1 LTGYLLTLIE
11 NGDVVAPEPRG
22 RQSVLL
28 AGDKIARL
36 GEVDARG
43 AEALG
48 LDLEVIDAKG
58 CWVVPGLIDP
68 HIHLTGG
75 SGEEG
80 FASRSPSIHLTELVP
95 WGITT
100 VVGVLG
106 VDATTRVLPDL
117 LARVQGLEEE
127 GISAWMYTGAYDVPP
142 PTLTGSVREDLL
154 FVEKVIGV
162 GEIALSDERAVQPTL
177 RDLAR
182 LATDAMIGGRLSGK
196 AGVTHF
202 HMGER
207 PDRLSPVRSLLDDYG
222 IKPELL
228 YPSHVHRTDELLKES
243 VDLSRRGSFVD
254 MDAAQENLA
263 VKVRE
268 FLEQGGREDRLTLS
282 SDADGNTPAN
292 LFLRWRQCVLDEKI
306 PLERALPLVT
316 RNAAEALHLSKKGR
330 LEPGADADVLVLR
343 KDILDIV
350 HVIAKGRALVRDGE
364 ILVREKFLEES
375 ERTLE
380 LQGKK

>member
-1 LTGYLLTLIE
+1 MLTLIKGGE
-11 NGDVVAPEPRG
+11 VLAPEPLG
-22 RQSVLL
+22 QASVLL
-28 AGDKIARL
+28 VGERIGRL
-36 GEVDARG
+36 GQVEPKG

-48 LDLEVIDAKG
+48 LDLEIVDAKS
-58 CWVVPGLIDP
+58 CWVVPGFVDP
-68 HIHLTGG
+68 HIHLLGG

-80 FASRSPSIHLTELVP
+80 FASRTPDIQLSELIP

-117 LARVQGLEEE
+117 LARVKGLEEE
-127 GISAWMYTGAYDVPP
+127 GISAWMYTGAYDVAP
-142 PTLTGSVREDLL
+142 PTLTGSVRSDLL
-154 FVEKVIGV
+154 FIDQVIGV
-162 GEIALSDERAVQPTL
+162 GEVALSDERAVQPDL

-182 LATDAMIGGRLSGK
+182 LATDAMIGGRLASK

-202 HMGER
+202 HVGEQ
-207 PDRLSPVRSLLDDYG
+207 PDRLAPLRGLLDDYG
-222 IKPELL
+222 LKPETL
-228 YPSHVHRTDELLKES
+228 YPSHIHRTDELLKEA

-254 MDAAQENLA
+254 MDAAQEDLA

-282 SDADGNTPAN
+282 SDADSNTPAN
-292 LFLRWRQCVLDEKI
+292 LFLRWRQCVLEEKI

-316 RNAAEALHLSKKGR
+316 RNAAEVLHLSAKGR
-330 LEPGADADVLVLR
+330 LEAGADADLVVLR
-343 KDILDIV
+343 KETLDIV
-350 HVIAKGRALVRDGE
+350 HVIAKGKTLVRDGE
-364 ILVREKFLEES
+364 ILVREKFLAES

-380 LQGKK
+380 LKGKKGG

>member
-1 LTGYLLTLIE
+1 VLTLIE
-11 NGDVVAPEPRG
+11 GGEVLAPQPLG
-22 RQSVLL
+22 QKSVLL
-28 AGDKIARL
+28 VGERIGRI
-36 GEVDARG
+36 GEVDPKG

-48 LDLEVIDAKG
+48 LDLEVLDAEG
-58 CWVVPGLIDP
+58 CWVIPGLIDP
-68 HIHLTGG
+68 HIHLLGG

-80 FASRSPSIHLTELVP
+80 FASRTPDIQLTELTP

-117 LARVQGLEEE
+117 LARVKGLEEE

-142 PTLTGSVREDLL
+142 PTLTGSVRSDLL
-154 FVEKVIGV
+154 FVDKVIGV
-162 GEIALSDERAVQPTL
+162 GEIALSDERAVQPRL

-182 LATDAMIGGRLSGK
+182 LATDAMIGGRLASK

-202 HMGER
+202 HMGEK
-207 PDRLSPVRSLLDDYG
+207 PDRLTPLRQLLDDFG
-222 IKPELL
+222 MKPETL
-228 YPSHVHRTDELLKES
+228 YPSHVHRTDELLEEA

-268 FLEQGGREDRLTLS
+268 FLEQGGRADRLTLS

-316 RNAAEALHLSKKGR
+316 RNAAEVLHLSRKGR
-330 LEPGADADVLVLR
+330 LEPGADADLVVLR
-343 KDILDIV
+343 KETLEIV
-350 HVIAKGRALVRDGE
+350 HVIAKGKTLVRNGE

>member
-1 LTGYLLTLIE
+1 MLLLIE
-11 NGDVVAPEPRG
+11 NGEVYAPEPAG
-22 RQSVLL
+22 KKSILL
-28 AGDKIARL
+28 AGEKIARI
-36 GEVDARG
+36 GEVDPRG

-48 LDLEVIDAKG
+48 LDLEVIDASG
-58 CWVVPGLIDP
+58 CVVIPGLIDP
-68 HIHLTGG
+68 HIHLLGG

-80 FASRSPSIHLTELVP
+80 FASRSPDLQLTEITP

-106 VDATTRVLPDL
+106 VDATTRTLPDL
-117 LARVQGLEEE
+117 LARVHGLEEE
-127 GISAWMYTGAYDVPP
+127 GITAYMYTGAYDVPP
-142 PTLTGSVREDLL
+142 PTLTGSVRSDLL
-154 FVEKVIGV
+154 FIEKVIGV
-162 GEIALSDERAVQPTL
+162 GEIALSDERAVQPKL

-202 HMGER
+202 HVGER
-207 PDRLSPVRSLLDDYG
+207 PDRLKSLRQLLDDFG
-222 IKPELL
+222 MEPEKL
-228 YPSHVHRTDELLKES
+228 YPAHIHRTDELLEEA

-263 VKVRE
+263 EKVRE

-282 SDADGNTPAN
+282 SDADSNTPAN
-292 LFLRWRQCVLDEKI
+292 LFLRWRQCVLEEEI

-316 RNAAEALHLSKKGR
+316 RNTAEVLHLSAKGR
-330 LEPGADADVLVLR
+330 LEPQADADLVVLR
-343 KDILDIV
+343 KETLDIV
-350 HVIAKGRALVRDGE
+350 HVIAKGKPLIRDGE

-380 LQGKK
+380 LKGKK

>member
-1 LTGYLLTLIE
+1 LLTLIE
-11 NGDVVAPEPRG
+11 NGEVLAPEALG
-22 RQSVLL
+22 RKPLL
-28 AGDKIARL
+28 LLGDRIGRI
-36 GEVDARG
+36 GEVDAHG

-48 LDLEVIDAKG
+48 LELEVIDARE
-58 CWVVPGLIDP
+58 CWVVPGLVDP

-80 FASRSPSIHLTELVP
+80 FSSRSPAIQLSELIP

-106 VDATTRVLPDL
+106 VDATTRVLPAL
-117 LARVQGLEEE
+117 LARVHGLEEE

-154 FVEKVIGV
+154 FVDKVIGV
-162 GEIALSDERAVQPTL
+162 GEIALSDERAVQPDL

-202 HMGER
+202 HLGER
-207 PDRLSPVRSLLDDYG
+207 PDRLAPLRSLIDDYG
-222 IKPELL
+222 MKPETL
-228 YPSHVHRTDELLKES
+228 YPSHVHRTDELLKEA

-263 VKVRE
+263 QKVRE

-282 SDADGNTPAN
+282 SDADSNRPAN
-292 LFLRWRQCVLDEKI
+292 LFLRWRECVLNEKI

-316 RNAAEALHLSKKGR
+316 RNVAEALHLFRKGR

-343 KDILDIV
+343 KDTLEIV
-350 HVIAKGRALVRDGE
+350 HVIAKGRLLVRDGE
-364 ILVREKFLEES
+364 LQVREKFLEDS

-380 LQGKK
+380 LLGKK

>member
-1 LTGYLLTLIE
+1 MLTLIE
-11 NGDVVAPEPRG
+11 NGEVLAPEALG
-22 RQSVLL
+22 RKPVLL
-28 AGDKIARL
+28 MGDRIARL
-36 GEVDARG
+36 GEVDPKG

-48 LDLEVIDAKG
+48 LDLETLDAKG

-80 FASRSPSIHLTELVP
+80 FASRTPSIQLSELIP

-100 VVGVLG
+100 VIGVLG

-117 LARVQGLEEE
+117 LARVKGLKEE

-142 PTLTGSVREDLL
+142 PTLTGSVRSDLL
-154 FVEKVIGV
+154 FVDEVIGI
-162 GEIALSDERAVQPTL
+162 GEIALSDERAVQPRL

-182 LATDAMIGGRLSGK
+182 LATDAMIGGRLAGK

-207 PDRLSPVRSLLDDYG
+207 PDRLAPVRALLDDYG
-222 IKPELL
+222 MKPEML
-228 YPSHVHRTDELLKES
+228 YPSHVHRTDELLEEA

-316 RNAAEALHLSKKGR
+316 RNAAEVLNLSRKGR
-330 LEPGADADVLVLR
+330 LEPGADADLVVLR
-343 KDILDIV
+343 KKTLDIV
-350 HVIAKGRALVRDGE
+350 HVIAKGRVLVRDGKVL
-364 ILVREKFLEES
+364 IREKFLEES
-375 ERTLE
+375 ERNLE

>member
-1 LTGYLLTLIE
+1 MLTLIE
-11 NGDVVAPEPRG
+11 GGEVLAPAPSG
-22 RQSVLL
+22 RKPLL
-28 AGDKIARL
+28 LVGERIGRI

-48 LDLEVIDAKG
+48 LSLEVIDAKG
-58 CWVVPGLIDP
+58 CWVIPGLIDP

-80 FASRSPSIHLTELVP
+80 FASRAPAIQLSELIP

-117 LARVQGLEEE
+117 LARVHGLEEE
-127 GISAWMYTGAYDVPP
+127 GISAWMYTGAYDVPT
-142 PTLTGSVREDLL
+142 PTLTGSVRSDLL

-202 HMGER
+202 HLGER
-207 PDRLSPVRSLLDDYG
+207 PDKLAPLRSLIDDFG
-222 IKPELL
+222 LKPETL
-228 YPSHVHRTDELLKES
+228 YPSHVHRTDELLEEAVS
-243 VDLSRRGSFVD
+243 LSKGGSFVD

-282 SDADGNTPAN
+282 SDANSNAPEN
-292 LFLRWRQCVLDEKI
+292 LFLRWRQCVTEEKI
-306 PLERALPLVT
+306 PIERALRFVT
-316 RNAAEALHLSKKGR
+316 RNAAEVLHLSRKGR

-343 KDILDIV
+343 KGTLEIV
-350 HVIAKGRALVRDGE
+350 HVIAKGRVLVRDGE
-364 ILVREKFLEES
+364 LRAREKFLETS
-375 ERTLE
+375 ERKLD
-380 LQGKK
+380 LHGKK

>member
-1 LTGYLLTLIE
+1 MLTLITGGE
-11 NGDVVAPEPRG
+11 VLAPEPLGQTSILLTDG
-22 RQSVLL
+22 RV
-28 AGDKIARL
+28 ARI
-36 GEVDARG
+36 GVVDPRG

-48 LDLEVIDAKG
+48 LPLETIDAAG

-68 HIHLTGG
+68 HIHLLGG
-75 SGEEG
+75 SGEES
-80 FASRSPSIHLTELVP
+80 FASRTPSIQLSELIP

-117 LARVQGLEEE
+117 LARVRGLEEE

-142 PTLTGSVREDLL
+142 PTLTGSVRSDLL
-154 FVEKVIGV
+154 FIDKVIGV
-162 GEIALSDERAVQPTL
+162 GEVALSDERAVQPRL

-202 HMGER
+202 HLGER
-207 PDRLSPVRSLLDDYG
+207 PDRLAPLRSLLDDYG
-222 IKPELL
+222 MKPETL
-228 YPSHVHRTDELLKES
+228 YPSHVHRTDELLKEA

-254 MDAAQENLA
+254 MDAAQENMA

-282 SDADGNTPAN
+282 SDADGNAPAN
-292 LFLRWRQCVLDEKI
+292 LFLRWRQCVLDEEI

-316 RNAAEALHLSKKGR
+316 RNAAEVLHLSRKGR
-330 LEPGADADVLVLR
+330 LEEGADADLVILR
-343 KDILDIV
+343 QGSLEVVD
-350 HVIAKGRALVRDGE
+350 VIARGRRVVRRGE
-364 ILVREKFLEES
+364 TVTREKFLETS
-375 ERTLE
+375 QRKIE
-380 LQGKK
+380 LKGHGEGE

>member
-1 LTGYLLTLIE
+1 MLTLIE
-11 NGDVVAPEPRG
+11 NGEVLAPEALG
-22 RQSVLL
+22 RKPLL
-28 AGDKIARL
+28 LLGDRIGRI
-36 GEVDARG
+36 GEVDAHG

-48 LDLEVIDAKG
+48 LELEVIDARE
-58 CWVVPGLIDP
+58 CWVVPGLVDP

-80 FASRSPSIHLTELVP
+80 FSSRSPAIQLSELIP

-106 VDATTRVLPDL
+106 VDATTRVLPAL
-117 LARVQGLEEE
+117 LARVHGLEEE

-154 FVEKVIGV
+154 FVDKVIGV
-162 GEIALSDERAVQPTL
+162 GEIALSDERAVQPDL

-202 HMGER
+202 HLGER
-207 PDRLSPVRSLLDDYG
+207 PDRLAPLRSLIDDYG
-222 IKPELL
+222 MKPETL
-228 YPSHVHRTDELLKES
+228 YPSHVHRTDELLKEA

-263 VKVRE
+263 QKVRE

-282 SDADGNTPAN
+282 SDADSNRPAN
-292 LFLRWRQCVLDEKI
+292 LFLRWRECVLNEKI

-316 RNAAEALHLSKKGR
+316 RNVAEALHLFRKGR

-343 KDILDIV
+343 KDTLEIV
-350 HVIAKGRALVRDGE
+350 HVIAKGRLLVRDGE
-364 ILVREKFLEES
+364 LQVREKFLEDS

-380 LQGKK
+380 LLGKK